1 MIVPGERFDRTP
13 AGVAYK
19 PASRA
24 LDPLDVVIADGW
36 NVRDVTTPE
45 ALEHIAAI
53 KLSILTN
60 GYDETK
66 PISVRYDRVTG
77 VSTLVDGQCR
87 LTACRELRNEGHD
100 IWIPAVV
107 TEGDEAQLTAASLSG
122 NAGKLLTQWEIGE
135 GCRRLTRFGWST
147 DKIAA
152 SICKSKRYVTD
163 AIALSNVSLDAKA
176 MLSAGEVTTGAVL
189 HAVKEV
195 GPEAASESLHE
206 AVAAQPQPS
215 QATIPGRKPAKVKP
229 VSRPKAA
236 SKKDQN
242 IKTVM
247 KAVHNLMKSIDED
260 DLTNEDFEDVSVNRE
275 LLLALHRAI

>member
-1 MIVPGERFDRTP
+1 MAAGERFDRAFGTAP
-13 AGVAYK
+13 YK
-19 PASRA
+19 PSSRA
-24 LDPLDVVIADGW
+24 LDPLDVVIAEGW

-45 ALEHIAAI
+45 TLEHIAAL

-66 PISVRYDRVTG
+66 PISVKYDRVTG

-87 LTACRELRNEGHD
+87 LTACRELRNEGHE
-100 IWIPAVV
+100 IWIPAVE
-107 TEGDEAQLTAASLSG
+107 TKGDEAQLTAASLSG

-135 GCRRLTRFGWST
+135 GCRRLTHFGWSI

-176 MLSAGEVTTGAVL
+176 MLSAGEVTKGAVL

-195 GPEAASESLHE
+195 GPEAAAESLHK
-206 AVAAQPQPS
+206 AVAAQPPPS
-215 QATIPGRKPAKVKP
+215 QDTIPGTKPAKVKP
-229 VSRPKAA
+229 ISRPKAS
-236 SKKDQN
+236 SKKDVA
-242 IKTVM
+242 IKTVL
-247 KAVHNLMKSIDED
+247 KAIKSLLEDVPED
-260 DLTNEDFEDVSVNRE
+260 DLTNESEEWMSVDRVKLLE
-275 LLLALHRAI
+275 LSKLV